1 MIVAFIAQAGCAGFN
16 VSAAATNN
24 SALIATRKTGL
35 RELRRRA
42 MHNLLVPV
50 ARILWPHKAKGKSER
65 QNGDSIRGGAHLAQ
79 RLFTMTTMTD
89 SERSLGTIVK
99 ELIADISTL
108 FRSEIALLKFEF
120 KELAAKLGGGA
131 AMFAGALFLAIFGI
145 GFLFV
150 TLVLV
155 LVALHVAA
163 WLSTLIVTILLF
175 AAAGILAFLGR
186 KKFAAVEFMPTK
198 SVEQIK
204 SDIET

>member
-1 MIVAFIAQAGCAGFN
+1 
-16 VSAAATNN
+16 
-24 SALIATRKTGL
+24 
-35 RELRRRA
+35 
-42 MHNLLVPV
+42 
-50 ARILWPHKAKGKSER
+50 
-65 QNGDSIRGGAHLAQ
+65 
-79 RLFTMTTMTD
+79 MTTMTD
-89 SERSLGTIVK
+89 SERSVGTIVK
-99 ELIADISTL
+99 ELMADISTL

-120 KELAAKLGGGA
+120 KDMVAKMGGGA

-175 AAAGILAFLGR
+175 VGAGILALLGK
-186 KKFAAVEFMPTK
+186 KKFAAVEFVPTK

-204 SDIET
+204 SDIETIKSDIARIRSR

>member
-1 MIVAFIAQAGCAGFN
+1 MPQEAK
-16 VSAAATNN
+16 
-24 SALIATRKTGL
+24 RKG
-35 RELRRRA
+35 
-42 MHNLLVPV
+42 
-50 ARILWPHKAKGKSER
+50 ER
-65 QNGDSIRGGAHLAQ
+65 QNGDSIRGGAPFAH
-79 RLFTMTTMTD
+79 RLTTMTTMTD

-99 ELIADISTL
+99 ELIGDISTL

-120 KELAAKLGGGA
+120 KDMVAKLGGGA

-150 TLVLV
+150 TLVLG

-175 AAAGILAFLGR
+175 AAAGILAFLGK

-204 SDIET
+204 SDIETIKSDIARIRSR

>member
-1 MIVAFIAQAGCAGFN
+1 
-16 VSAAATNN
+16 
-24 SALIATRKTGL
+24 
-35 RELRRRA
+35 
-42 MHNLLVPV
+42 
-50 ARILWPHKAKGKSER
+50 
-65 QNGDSIRGGAHLAQ
+65 
-79 RLFTMTTMTD
+79 MTD
-89 SERSLGTIVK
+89 ADRSLGTIVK
-99 ELIADISTL
+99 ELMADISTL

-120 KELAAKLGGGA
+120 KDMVAKMGGGA

-175 AAAGILAFLGR
+175 VGAGILAFLGK

-204 SDIET
+204 SDIETIKSDIARIRSR

>member
-1 MIVAFIAQAGCAGFN
+1 
-16 VSAAATNN
+16 
-24 SALIATRKTGL
+24 
-35 RELRRRA
+35 
-42 MHNLLVPV
+42 
-50 ARILWPHKAKGKSER
+50 
-65 QNGDSIRGGAHLAQ
+65 
-79 RLFTMTTMTD
+79 MTD
-89 SERSLGTIVK
+89 ADRSLGTIVK
-99 ELIADISTL
+99 ELMADISTL

-120 KELAAKLGGGA
+120 KDMVAKMGGGA

-175 AAAGILAFLGR
+175 VGAGILAFLGK
-186 KKFAAVEFMPTK
+186 KKFGAVEFMPTK

-204 SDIET
+204 SDIETIKSDIARIRSR